1 MGYWVRKTLWRY
13 IFSGLHNHIAAF
25 WVKCSSGG
33 LFCLDNPIWTS
44 WTKSGPYVALQINRT
59 GLTMISSL
67 DVKDK

>member
-1 MGYWVRKTLWRY
+1 M
-13 IFSGLHNHIAAF
+13 
-25 WVKCSSGG
+25 
-33 LFCLDNPIWTS
+33 DQ